1 MMNIL
6 KKYHP
11 QVEGEIIMQAT
22 IRIEKTLREEVVS
35 LVGLATQKV
44 TVEEALRQLI
54 TLSRQKH
61 VRTLRGKL

>member
-6 KKYHP
+6 RKYHS

-35 LVGLATQKV
+35 LVGLATQKA

>member
-6 KKYHP
+6 RKYHS

-35 LVGLATQKV
+35 LVGLATQKA

-54 TLSRQKH
+54 TLSRQKR